1 MKTLVVLSFLVGSFL
16 LAGCSGSGQVA
27 VQKPA
32 EKPDYFTERQQEI
45 NRDRALRHFIDGA
58 AHDANGEYAEAILEY
73 QEALQ
78 YDPNAA
84 IHYALSKD
92 YSILNKPAR
101 AAEAGREA
109 VRLDPKNITYHENL
123 ATISLN
129 SFQQDLAIKEY
140 EVIVELD
147 STSTSAWFNLARLYQ
162 PTRPLKALEIY
173 ERLIDRIGDDWDLL
187 LQTAELYGSLGRY
200 KEASEKY
207 KRMLEID
214 PSNKPLQR
222 QLAESFGKAGEFDE
236 AIRLLESMLE
246 VDHNDFEVILV
257 LADVYLDRHEY
268 DKAIELYQ
276 RALQTQGQKS
286 NPELKLR
293 IGIAYFGKIQQDS
306 TLTPRAKKMFEEVN
320 RELPNDWRSYWY
332 LGAIAANDHQDSIA
346 TTYFEQVTKLAEWN
360 ADAWYYVGSN
370 YFERGEYKKLLDLM
384 EKAKKVLPKEYRLYL
399 LMGLAYSR
407 LEQSEQAATMLERAY
422 ELNPKDLNTLSSLA
436 LTYDGMR
443 RYQDSDRIYE
453 EALKVD
459 PKSALLL
466 NNFSYSLAERGLQ
479 LQRALEMA
487 VQAVTA
493 EPDNAS
499 YLDTLGWIYF
509 KIGKY
514 DEAEKYVEKAVE
526 TGKGSS
532 VVVEHLGD
540 VYSKLGQKEKALEM
554 WQKALEMNSKNQAL
568 KEKIDR
574 GS

>member
-1 MKTLVVLSFLVGSFL
+1 MH
-16 LAGCSGSGQVA
+16 
-27 VQKPA
+27 KPA
-32 EKPDYFTERQQEI
+32 LQPDYFAERQQEI

-84 IHYALSKD
+84 IHYALSRD

-101 AAEAGREA
+101 AAETGREA

-123 ATISLN
+123 AAIYVS
-129 SFQQDLAIKEY
+129 SFQQDQAIKEY
-140 EVIVELD
+140 EIIVGLD
-147 STSTSAWFNLARLYQ
+147 STSNPAWFNLARLYQ
-162 PTRPLKALEIY
+162 PARPLKALEIY
-173 ERLIDRIGDDWDLL
+173 ERLLDRIGDEWDLL

-214 PSNKPLQR
+214 PSNKALQR
-222 QLAESFGKAGEFDE
+222 QLAETFGKAGEFEE

-246 VDHNDFEVILV
+246 VDPNDFEVILV

-268 DKAIELYQ
+268 DKAVELYQ
-276 RALQTQGQKS
+276 RAIQTQGQKS

-293 IGIAYFGKIQQDS
+293 VGIAFFGKIQQDS
-306 TLTPRAKKMFEEVN
+306 TLTPRAKKMFDDVSQ
-320 RELPNDWRSYWY
+320 ELPNDWRAYWY
-332 LGAIAANDHQDSIA
+332 LGAIAANNHEDSVA
-346 TTYFEQVTKLAEWN
+346 TAYFERVTKLAEWN
-360 ADAWYYVGSN
+360 ADAWWYVGSN
-370 YFERGEYKKLLDLM
+370 YFDRGEYQKLLDLM
-384 EKAKKVLPKEYRLYL
+384 EKAKRVLPKEYRVYL
-399 LMGLAYSR
+399 LMGLAYTR
-407 LEQSEQAATMLERAY
+407 LEQPEQAATMLERAY
-422 ELNPKDLNTLSSLA
+422 ELNPKDINTLSSLA
-436 LTYDGMR
+436 LTYDGMQ

-453 EALKVD
+453 EALKID

-487 VQAVTA
+487 LQAVTA

-509 KIGKY
+509 KLGNY
-514 DEAEKYVEKAVE
+514 SDAEKYVGKAVE

-540 VYSKLGQKEKALEM
+540 IYSKLGQKDKARAT

-568 KEKIDR
+568 REKIER